1 MEQTFKSA
9 WVQARY
15 FRLSSNPS
23 SLACLLT
30 VSAAAVVPQ
39 QPVCQ
44 SSGLGFILRVALDAQ
59 VL

>member
-1 MEQTFKSA
+1 MSA

-15 FRLSSNPS
+15 FRLSSSPS

-30 VSAAAVVPQ
+30 VSAATQMCCNSPFVSHQ
-39 QPVCQ
+39 
-44 SSGLGFILRVALDAQ
+44 GWGFYYRVALNAQ